1 LTALPAPDSLDNPS
15 GRLMAFNNVERRK
28 RTKLAATPAFP
39 VGGTRMKSRL
49 IALSAMLAAAL
60 GVAFASAP
68 ASAESEFKIG
78 IVASLSGPFASP
90 GKDTIDGLN
99 AWVKAHGLPG
109 KKIVFETLDD
119 ETNPVHA
126 SNAFRRLANDPN
138 VKLIYLFIPSSSALA
153 VKSLASEFKVPIVS
167 GGAADTLG
175 VPADPY
181 LFKVAPGVLDFM
193 IVLSEYAKKHNL
205 KKIAMM
211 NATDAFGQAQS
222 ADIKELAPKYGLQV
236 VADETFSVDDTNFNA
251 QLTRIRA
258 SNPDVIYNGA
268 SGRAAILSF
277 KQMKQ
282 MGFKQPVIVSQAFI
296 GKAFYEA
303 IGGAKEAD
311 GLLLPIQL
319 GSFGPA
325 VGGDTARLYAE
336 MEKALGRPPVYFNTF
351 GYDVGIITAAAVA
364 GSDGSRQ
371 GLRDALDKIKDLPGV
386 NGPITYTP
394 KDHTGQ
400 NFRSITMGR
409 LADGKAVLAN

>member
-1 LTALPAPDSLDNPS
+1 
-15 GRLMAFNNVERRK
+15 
-28 RTKLAATPAFP
+28 
-39 VGGTRMKSRL
+39 
-49 IALSAMLAAAL
+49 MLALAL
-60 GVAFASAP
+60 GVSLGATP

-78 IVASLSGPFASP
+78 IVASLSGPFASA
-90 GKDTIDGLN
+90 GKDTMDGLD

-126 SNAFRRLANDPN
+126 SNAFRRLANDPK
-138 VKLIYLFIPSSSALA
+138 VQLIYLFIPSSSALA

-167 GGAADTLG
+167 GGAADELG

-181 LFKVAPGVLDFM
+181 LFKVAPAVHDFM
-193 IVLSEYAKKHNL
+193 IVLCEYAKKHHL

-211 NATDAFGQAQS
+211 NATDAYGQSQA
-222 ADIKELAPKYGLQV
+222 ANIKQLAPKYGMTV
-236 VADETFSVDDTNFNA
+236 VADETFSVDDTSFNA
-251 QLTRIRA
+251 QMTRIRA
-258 SNPDVIYNGA
+258 SNADVIFNGA
-268 SGRAAILSF
+268 SGRAAILSY

-303 IGGAKEAD
+303 IGGTKEAD

-336 MEKALGRPPVYFNTF
+336 MQKALGRPPVYFNTF
-351 GYDVGIITAAAVA
+351 GYDVGIITAAAVEH
-364 GSDGSRQ
+364 SDGTRK

-400 NFRSITMGR
+400 NFRSITMGK
-409 LADGKAVLAN
+409 LLDGKAVLAN

>member
-1 LTALPAPDSLDNPS
+1 MKNKILALCVTAA
-15 GRLMAFNNVERRK
+15 MASI
-28 RTKLAATPAFP
+28 L
-39 VGGTRMKSRL
+39 
-49 IALSAMLAAAL
+49 AL
-60 GVAFASAP
+60 GATP
-68 ASAESEFKIG
+68 ASAESDFKVG
-78 IVASLSGPFASP
+78 IVASLTGPFASA

-126 SNAFRRLANDPN
+126 SNAFRRLANEPD
-138 VKLIYLFIPSSSALA
+138 VKMIYLFIPSSSALA
-153 VKSLASEFKVPIVS
+153 VKSLASEFKVPIIS

-175 VPADPY
+175 KPADPY
-181 LFKVAPGVLDFM
+181 LFKVAPAVHDFM
-193 IVLSEYAKKHNL
+193 IVLCEYAKKHNL

-211 NATDAFGQAQS
+211 NATDAYGQSQA
-222 ADIKELAPKYGLQV
+222 ANIKELAAQYGMTV

-258 SNPDVIYNGA
+258 SNPDVIFNGA

-277 KQMKQ
+277 KQTKQ
-282 MGFKQPVIVSQAFI
+282 MGFKQPMIVSQAFI

-303 IGGAKEAD
+303 IGGEKEAN

-325 VGGDTARLYAE
+325 VGGDTARLYTE

-364 GSDGSRQ
+364 NSDGSRQ

-386 NGPITYTP
+386 NGPISYSPT
-394 KDHTGQ
+394 DHTGQ

>member
-1 LTALPAPDSLDNPS
+1 
-15 GRLMAFNNVERRK
+15 
-28 RTKLAATPAFP
+28 
-39 VGGTRMKSRL
+39 L
-49 IALSAMLAAAL
+49 IALCTIVTAAL
-60 GVAFASAP
+60 ALALGTSP
-68 ASAESEFKIG
+68 AAAESEFKIG
-78 IVASLSGPFASP
+78 IVASLSGPFASA

-126 SNAFRRLANDPN
+126 SNTFRRLANDSEI
-138 VKLIYLFIPSSSALA
+138 KLIYLFIPSSSALA
-153 VKSLASEFKVPIVS
+153 VKSLASEFKVPIIS

-181 LFKVAPGVLDFM
+181 FFKVAPAVRDFM
-193 IVLSEYAKKHNL
+193 TVFIEYAKKHNL
-205 KKIAMM
+205 KKIGMM
-211 NATDAFGQAQS
+211 NATDAYGQSQA
-222 ADIKELAPKYGLQV
+222 AHIKELASKNGLTV
-236 VADETFSVDDTNFNA
+236 VADETFSVEDTNFNA

-258 SNPDVIYNGA
+258 SNPDVIFNGA

-282 MGFKQPVIVSQAFI
+282 MALKPPVIVSQAFI

-311 GLLLPIQL
+311 GLLVPIQL
-319 GSFGPA
+319 GSFGSA
-325 VGGDTARLYAE
+325 AGGDTARLYAE
-336 MEKALGRPPVYFNTF
+336 LEKTLGRSPVYFNTF
-351 GYDVGIITAAAVA
+351 GYDVGIITGAAVEN
-364 GSDGSRQ
+364 SDGSRQ

-394 KDHTGQ
+394 EDHTGQ
-400 NFRSITMGR
+400 NFRSIGMGR
-409 LADGKAVLAN
+409 LVDGKPVLAN

>member
-1 LTALPAPDSLDNPS
+1 
-15 GRLMAFNNVERRK
+15 
-28 RTKLAATPAFP
+28 
-39 VGGTRMKSRL
+39 MKSRL
-49 IALSAMLAAAL
+49 VALSAMLAAAL
-60 GVAFASAP
+60 ALAFAGAP

-78 IVASLSGPFASP
+78 VVASLSGPFASA

-126 SNAFRRLANDPN
+126 SNAFRRLANDRDM
-138 VKLIYLFIPSSSALA
+138 KLIYLFIPSSSALA

-175 VPADPY
+175 KPADPY
-181 LFKVAPGVLDFM
+181 LFKVAPAVHDFM
-193 IVLSEYAKKHNL
+193 IVLCEYAKKHNL

-211 NATDAFGQAQS
+211 NATDAYGQSQA
-222 ADIKELAPKYGLQV
+222 ANIKELAPKYGMTV
-236 VADETFSVDDTNFNA
+236 VADETFSIDDTNFNA
-251 QLTRIRA
+251 QFTRIRA
-258 SNPDVIYNGA
+258 SNADVIFNGA

-282 MGFKQPVIVSQAFI
+282 LGLKQPVIVSQAFV

-303 IGGAKEAD
+303 IGGQKEAD

-351 GYDVGIITAAAVA
+351 GYDVGIITAAAVEH
-364 GSDGSRQ
+364 SDGTRQ
-371 GLRDALDKIKDLPGV
+371 GLRDALDKIKNLPGV
-386 NGPITYTP
+386 NGPISYTP
-394 KDHTGQ
+394 ADHTGQ

-409 LADGKAVLAN
+409 LVDGKAVLAN

>member
-1 LTALPAPDSLDNPS
+1 
-15 GRLMAFNNVERRK
+15 
-28 RTKLAATPAFP
+28 
-39 VGGTRMKSRL
+39 MKTRL
-49 IALSAMLAAAL
+49 IALCAMLALAL
-60 GVAFASAP
+60 GVSLGATP

-78 IVASLSGPFASP
+78 IVASLSGPFASA
-90 GKDTIDGLN
+90 GKDTMDGLD

-126 SNAFRRLANDPN
+126 SNAFRRLANDPK
-138 VKLIYLFIPSSSALA
+138 VQLIYLFIPSSSALA

-167 GGAADTLG
+167 GGAADELG

-181 LFKVAPGVLDFM
+181 LFKVAPAVHDFM
-193 IVLSEYAKKHNL
+193 IVLCEYAKKHNL

-211 NATDAFGQAQS
+211 NATDAYGQSQA
-222 ADIKELAPKYGLQV
+222 ANIKQLAPKYGMTV
-236 VADETFSVDDTNFNA
+236 VADETFSVDDTSFNA
-251 QLTRIRA
+251 QMTRIRA
-258 SNPDVIYNGA
+258 SNADVIFNGA
-268 SGRAAILSF
+268 SGRAAILSY

-303 IGGAKEAD
+303 IGGTKEAD

-336 MEKALGRPPVYFNTF
+336 MQKALGRPPVYFNTF
-351 GYDVGIITAAAVA
+351 GYDVGIITAAAVEH
-364 GSDGSRQ
+364 SDGTRK

-400 NFRSITMGR
+400 NFRSITMGK
-409 LADGKAVLAN
+409 LLDGKAVLAN

>member
-1 LTALPAPDSLDNPS
+1 MKTRLTALCA
-15 GRLMAFNNVERRK
+15 V
-28 RTKLAATPAFP
+28 LA
-39 VGGTRMKSRL
+39 M
-49 IALSAMLAAAL
+49 AL
-60 GVAFASAP
+60 GMTFGALP

-90 GKDTIDGLN
+90 GKDSIDGVN
-99 AWVKAHGLPG
+99 AWFKAHGLPG
-109 KKIVFETLDD
+109 KKVVFETLDD

-138 VKLIYLFIPSSSALA
+138 VKMIYLLIPSSSALA
-153 VKSLASEFKVPIVS
+153 VKSLASEFKVPIIS

-175 VPADPY
+175 VPADPW
-181 LFKVAPGVLDFM
+181 LFKVAPAVRDFM
-193 IVLSEYAKKHNL
+193 IVLCEYAKKHDM

-211 NATDAFGQAQS
+211 NATDAYGQLETAT
-222 ADIKELAPKYGLQV
+222 IKELAPKYGMTV

-258 SNPDVIYNGA
+258 SNPDVIFNGA

-282 MGFKQPVIVSQAFI
+282 IAFKQPIIVSQAFI

-336 MEKALGRPPVYFNTF
+336 MEKALGREPVYFNTF
-351 GYDVGIITAAAVA
+351 GYDVGIITGAAVA
-364 GSDGSRQ
+364 SSDGSRQ
-371 GLRDALDKIKDLPGV
+371 GLRDALDKVKDLPGV

-394 KDHTGQ
+394 TDHTGQ
-400 NFRSITMGR
+400 NFRSIGMGR
-409 LADGKAVLAN
+409 LAGGKAVLAN